1 MRWLLRAA
9 SSLVLLM
16 SALCAGAQTYPN
28 KPIRL
33 VVPYPPGGGT
43 DLLAR
48 IVGQKLAGALGQPV
62 IVENKPGAGT
72 IIGVEAVAKCAPDGY
87 TLLMAT
93 STTLA
98 INPSVYRKLSYDP
111 GKGLRAGRNGGERTF
126 RAHRQF
132 VGAGTQC
139 GRTGE
144 HDAGQALDLRLRI
157 CRKRDDVPSRRGTF
171 PSENRQ
177 VT

>member
-1 MRWLLRAA
+1 MPDEYNKSALPAMDTKPPQKISTLPLAWAQRAAFRYLFRAALYNRNGSNKLRAFAARRGGDMHWLLRAA
-9 SSLVLLM
+9 SLVLLM

-33 VVPYPPGGGT
+33 VVPYPPGALT

-98 INPSVYRKLSYDP
+98 ISPRVYRKLSYDT
-111 GKGLRAGRNGGERTF
+111 ASD
-126 RAHRQF
+126 F
-132 VGAGTQC
+132 VP
-139 GRTGE
+139 
-144 HDAGQALDLRLRI
+144 
-157 CRKRDDVPSRRGTF
+157 V
-171 PSENRQ
+171 
-177 VT
+177 

>member
-1 MRWLLRAA
+1 MGAACAAFRYLSPAALYNRNGSNKLSTFAAGRGGDMRWLLRAA

-33 VVPYPPGGGT
+33 VVPYRPGGGT

-111 GKGLRAGRNGGERTF
+111 VKD
-126 RAHRQF
+126 F
-132 VGAGTQC
+132 VPVAMV
-139 GRTGE
+139 
-144 HDAGQALDLRLRI
+144 AS
-157 CRKRDDVPSRRGTF
+157 VPF
-171 PSENRQ
+171 
-177 VT
+177 VM